1 MKKLLFL
8 LLPLF
13 AFSQTVIGDFK
24 ITDGEIIWQKVY
36 DEGLEI
42 ESAK

>member
-13 AFSQTVIGDFK
+13 AFGQDISFL
-24 ITDGEIIWQKVY
+24 
-36 DEGLEI
+36 DEKNGLGV
-42 ESAK
+42 